1 MRTLCVIWQ
10 YKQVNQAKCIEFMRQ
25 SASLGFPPSQHQLGA
40 FHAKGDMGLEENMEE
55 ALKYFKEA
63 AEGGNLIS
71 RFNLGCTEDINGDQ
85 VAAMCH
91 WRLSASGGHRP
102 SMEALVLCF
111 EDGLLHHGDLAETLQ
126 AMYLAIDQMSSKD
139 RDQYIQHLKKTGDY
153 EKDPQIRNCCL

>member
-91 WRLSASGGHRP
+91 WRLSASGGLKRSIH
-102 SMEALVLCF
+102 ALIKCF
-111 EDGLLHHGDLAETLQ
+111 HNGFLHHGDLAETLQ
-126 AMYLAIDQMSSKD
+126 VMYLARAEMKSED
-139 RDQYIQHLKKTGDY
+139 RDLYIKHLKNTGEY
-153 EKDPQIRNCCL
+153 EAEYEW